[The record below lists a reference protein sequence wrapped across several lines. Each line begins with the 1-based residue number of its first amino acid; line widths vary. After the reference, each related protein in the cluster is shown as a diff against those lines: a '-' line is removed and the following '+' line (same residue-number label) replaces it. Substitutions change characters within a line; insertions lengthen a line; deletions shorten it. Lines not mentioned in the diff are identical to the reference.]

1 MTGDYYIP
9 IGVWQVRENIKI
21 ALRNRKAV
29 SNIDDFFHIVR
40 EKTGVD
46 FKYFSKVYKIV
57 KTQKRLEV

>member
-1 MTGDYYIP
+1 VTGDYYIP
-9 IGVWQVRENIKI
+9 IGVWQVRENIKL

-46 FKYFSKVYKIV
+46 FKYFSKIYK
-57 KTQKRLEV
+57 